1 MNAGGMRASTTK
13 IGIRTAD
20 EDYGERRAA
29 IKRVRVDQSVVARW
43 CGSDNNSCG
52 CLGRGLR
59 YVNPSSLEEIT

>member
-13 IGIRTAD
+13 IGMRTAD

-43 CGSDNNSCG
+43 RGADNNSRG
-52 CLGRGLR
+52 CLGRGPH